1 MNHCLRLGSASALV
15 SGGIAGQQ
23 MEPGTDR
30 MATSGP
36 ARATTAPAAIDHVDV
51 WVFDLDNTLYPAS
64 CDLFAQ
70 IDDKMRSFITE
81 LLGCDETR
89 SREIQKG
96 FFLSHGTTLRG
107 LMDHHGVDPHD
118 FLAHCHA
125 IDHSVVPPSPAL
137 DRALHALEGRKL
149 IFTNGSV
156 RHAESVLDRLGVSH
170 HFEGIFDI
178 VAADY
183 VPKPDIAA
191 YRSFIRRHDL
201 DPRSAA
207 MFEDMA
213 KNLVPAH
220 ALGMTTVWIRHDRH
234 WSSEGAEGDHV
245 HHVTD
250 DLLDWLE
257 ATIAARGTAIPGQ

>member
-1 MNHCLRLGSASALV
+1 
-15 SGGIAGQQ
+15 
-23 MEPGTDR
+23 
-30 MATSGP
+30 
-36 ARATTAPAAIDHVDV
+36 
-51 WVFDLDNTLYPAS
+51 
-64 CDLFAQ
+64 
-70 IDDKMRSFITE
+70 
-81 LLGCDETR
+81 
-89 SREIQKG
+89 
-96 FFLSHGTTLRG
+96 
-107 LMDHHGVDPHD
+107 
-118 FLAHCHA
+118 
-125 IDHSVVPPSPAL
+125 
-137 DRALHALEGRKL
+137 L